1 MAKAGKRFPL
11 LIYDYTLSRWY
22 PATLTLSIF
31 LFILWWFQPNYFKTP
46 PKNDL
51 QEYVF
56 LFISVAALIVT
67 IFIFVMRKSAYVRPY
82 KKYLRLSTPFLKL
95 NISYKRII
103 KTRATEMSTLFPPST
118 LSSWQRESM
127 AHLLKR
133 TALVVDLNA
142 FPMPLSL
149 LRFFLSPFF
158 FKDKT
163 PHFVFLVEDWMRFST
178 EMESFRSGG
187 YIASPKEKNSINSIL
202 SSISRDE

>member
-11 LIYDYTLSRWY
+11 LIYEYTLSKWY

-31 LFILWWFQPNYFKTP
+31 LFILWWFQPSYLKTP

-56 LFISVAALIVT
+56 LFMSGIALIMT

-103 KTRATEMSTLFPPST
+103 KTRATEMSTLF
-118 LSSWQRESM
+118 LSSKLSNWQRESM
-127 AHLLKR
+127 AHLLRR

-142 FPMPLSL
+142 FPMPLPI

-163 PHFVFLVEDWMRFST
+163 PHFVFLVEDWMRFSA

-187 YIASPKEKNSINSIL
+187 DIVAKKEKDDIDSIL
-202 SSISRDE
+202 SAISRDK